1 MIVCPGFTVRLLVV
15 LAALAV
21 TPAWAQDSMPLCVA
35 PGEPQAG
42 MAYDLTVEIAR
53 TPEERRIGLMDRDS
67 LAPKHGMLFV
77 FREDRPANSGFW
89 MYRTLIPLDIAYLDH
104 FGTIVAIRNMT
115 PCPPRKG
122 TNCPSYEPGT
132 EYRYALEVN
141 GGYFRE
147 RDIAVGGRVWAGG
160 EAGCSRMPQTGA
172 IPLPSR

>member
-1 MIVCPGFTVRLLVV
+1 MIVRPGFTVRLLVV

-35 PGEPQAG
+35 PGEPQPG

-67 LAPKHGMLFV
+67 LAPKRGMLFV

-89 MYRTLIPLDIAYLDH
+89 MYRTLIPLDIAYLDAA
-104 FGTIVAIRNMT
+104 GTIVSIRNMN
-115 PCPPRKG
+115 PCPPSRG
-122 TNCPSYEPGT
+122 TNCPSYEPGA

-141 GGYFRE
+141 IGYFE
-147 RDIAVGGRVWAGG
+147 DRDILVGGKVWASGEEDCARKP
-160 EAGCSRMPQTGA
+160 EAGTS
-172 IPLPSR
+172 IDLP